1 MTLANH
7 SPYFPLLERVAA
19 SYGQAYFVYHVEG
32 RRFPYLNP
40 AFQQIWGMS
49 QVPCLEA
56 PERLLPAVHHEDL
69 GFVKGQ
75 YRDLLGEG
83 GKRTAEFRIT
93 LPGGE
98 TRWLCLSCEL
108 FKEESGT
115 FIAGFA
121 EDFTK
126 RREYHH
132 NILKFNAKKNA
143 TLEIL
148 SHDLAAPFTLIQG
161 LAALLRMPGERN
173 EEELLHALGLIE
185 SNAQRGSDMIR
196 DFVNNEFLES
206 SQVELHRE
214 RIDLVERIK
223 TMMEDYEQNGG
234 MVAKRF
240 VTQVPGT
247 PVYLY
252 LDEMKFLQV
261 MNNLIS
267 NAIKFTQDDGTITV
281 KVEDQGSSAYLAV
294 SDDGVGI
301 PEAMHPILFDKFT
314 KARRPGIRGEKSV
327 GMGMSIIRNI
337 VELHG
342 GRIWFESQEGVGS
355 TFHLEIPKQ

>member
-1 MTLANH
+1 
-7 SPYFPLLERVAA
+7 
-19 SYGQAYFVYHVEG
+19 
-32 RRFPYLNP
+32 
-40 AFQQIWGMS
+40 
-49 QVPCLEA
+49 
-56 PERLLPAVHHEDL
+56 
-69 GFVKGQ
+69 
-75 YRDLLGEG
+75 
-83 GKRTAEFRIT
+83 
-93 LPGGE
+93 
-98 TRWLCLSCEL
+98 
-108 FKEESGT
+108 
-115 FIAGFA
+115 
-121 EDFTK
+121 
-126 RREYHH
+126 
-132 NILKFNAKKNA
+132 
-143 TLEIL
+143 
-148 SHDLAAPFTLIQG
+148 
-161 LAALLRMPGERN
+161 
-173 EEELLHALGLIE
+173 
-185 SNAQRGSDMIR
+185 MIR